1 MKIGKAAFM
10 KTQEDAE
17 VLADYMV
24 NILFDKDKSDLKKII
39 KRH

>member
-1 MKIGKAAFM
+1 MKIKQLIKDVKIGKAAFM

-24 NILFDKDKSDLKKII
+24 NIALFFN
-39 KRH
+39 

>member
-1 MKIGKAAFM
+1 VKIGKAAFM

-24 NILFDKDKSDLKKII
+24 KLSFILK
-39 KRH
+39 